1 MSWYATKK
9 ASKLPY
15 MNKNEILVF
24 DLETTGLEA
33 AVDEILQITI
43 LDGYGSELFSSYIKP
58 TRHRIWPG
66 AQRVNGIRYEM
77 VKDAPTFRKVR
88 KEIQEIFNKA
98 QLVVGY
104 NVGFDIEFVE
114 AAGIVVSGKR
124 FDVMTAFASYRAGIE
139 HSFYRKCSLVKCA
152 DYFNYSFTPHDSY
165 EDAKATLYCFDC
177 LISDER
183 FTTFK
188 RREKKELQAE
198 YPVEKKKIG
207 FSIAFRGGFLPA
219 VFWRLIF
226 VLAGIAVISRLSGI
240 VPKDIESLRMMFF
253 FIKDNTRKDPK
264 ILVASV
270 VVVLGALAIIVRIL
284 QKIILIPKWIVVH
297 IQRFIRRFS

>member
-152 DYFNYSFTPHDSY
+152 DYFNYS
-165 EDAKATLYCFDC
+165 
-177 LISDER
+177 
-183 FTTFK
+183 
-188 RREKKELQAE
+188 
-198 YPVEKKKIG
+198 VEC
-207 FSIAFRGGFLPA
+207 
-219 VFWRLIF
+219 
-226 VLAGIAVISRLSGI
+226 
-240 VPKDIESLRMMFF
+240 
-253 FIKDNTRKDPK
+253 
-264 ILVASV
+264 
-270 VVVLGALAIIVRIL
+270 
-284 QKIILIPKWIVVH
+284 
-297 IQRFIRRFS
+297 

>member
-66 AQRVNGIRYEM
+66 AQRVNGIKYEM

-98 QLVVGY
+98 
-104 NVGFDIEFVE
+104 
-114 AAGIVVSGKR
+114 
-124 FDVMTAFASYRAGIE
+124 
-139 HSFYRKCSLVKCA
+139 
-152 DYFNYSFTPHDSY
+152 
-165 EDAKATLYCFDC
+165 
-177 LISDER
+177 
-183 FTTFK
+183 
-188 RREKKELQAE
+188 
-198 YPVEKKKIG
+198 
-207 FSIAFRGGFLPA
+207 
-219 VFWRLIF
+219 
-226 VLAGIAVISRLSGI
+226 
-240 VPKDIESLRMMFF
+240 
-253 FIKDNTRKDPK
+253 
-264 ILVASV
+264 
-270 VVVLGALAIIVRIL
+270 
-284 QKIILIPKWIVVH
+284 
-297 IQRFIRRFS
+297 